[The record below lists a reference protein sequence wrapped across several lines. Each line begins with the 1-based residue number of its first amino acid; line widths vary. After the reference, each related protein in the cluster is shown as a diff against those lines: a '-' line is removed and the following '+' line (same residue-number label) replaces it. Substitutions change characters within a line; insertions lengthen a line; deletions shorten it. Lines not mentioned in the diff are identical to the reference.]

1 MQARLVMKT
10 ELLDLFCI
18 ELCAVSHWS
27 LFHIGLKEWTELN
40 VEKKEGYY
48 EIILI
53 LFRIS
58 SQTEY

>member
-18 ELCAVSHWS
+18 KLCCIPNWF
-27 LFHIGLKEWTELN
+27 LFHIDLKEWTELN
-40 VEKKEGYY
+40 VEKKEGNY

-53 LFRIS
+53 LFRIF
-58 SQTEY
+58 SQIEY